1 MRTSGVNHYIS
12 GASVRSVVNCSM
24 AEESIEQGEL
34 ESCVICGEA
43 LDGFNETSCQ
53 MCGGKFHQP
62 WSQDSLVPQCGRIGS
77 HEDALAIVFLCDDC
91 FYGRRP

>member
-1 MRTSGVNHYIS
+1 
-12 GASVRSVVNCSM
+12 M
-24 AEESIEQGEL
+24 AEQQGVPENLETPESDL
-34 ESCVICGEA
+34 ESCVICGDA
-43 LDGFNETSCQ
+43 LDGIQETSCQ

-62 WSQDSLVPQCGRIGS
+62 WSQDSDVPQCGRIGS